1 LIVGAI
7 PAIFKDTY
15 TMCKTVH
22 VLEPSKVHPYT
33 PKEKQYLHHPRPP
46 TPPLKSNCDESST
59 TIPTVHTERTQEVV
73 GHSTILEEPAPLI
86 SSEEPPSSNTP
97 ISVQATPFIKT
108 PLHRKL
114 CFGTYVGCVLGVS
127 SALLYHAR
135 YELTN
140 PDLLPVHMLMLLIA
154 FKLLY
159 VVRHFQ

>member
-1 LIVGAI
+1 
-7 PAIFKDTY
+7 
-15 TMCKTVH
+15 MCKTVH

-33 PKEKQYLHHPRPP
+33 PQEKKYLYHPRPP
-46 TPPLKSNCDESST
+46 TPPLKSKCDESST
-59 TIPTVHTERTQEVV
+59 SIPTVHTEPTQEII
-73 GHSTILEEPAPLI
+73 GGSTILEEPVH
-86 SSEEPPSSNTP
+86 STTSEEPPSSNTL

-114 CFGTYVGCVLGVS
+114 CFGAYVGGVVGLS

-140 PDLLPVHMLMLLIA
+140 PDLLPVHLLMLLIG